1 MPKRAGSQEL
11 NRLTTKV
18 SGPEHVG
25 GACDVSRRFGTNG
38 EWGVRITGTAR
49 QGDVAIGDEFRSS
62 YVLGGAFDYNSGP
75 LRLALDV
82 VYQRVKVRHQ
92 RPKLVIGSA
101 IPAVPEASTNY
112 GQPWQYTTLRDIF
125 GQFRAEYD
133 IADNALIYAAFG
145 ARDGSERG
153 FYQTIRLTDAVTGT
167 ATAQGSYIPVP
178 TRSEEHTS
186 EIQSL
191 LRNSYAV
198 LRLTKKKH

>member
-11 NRLTTKV
+11 NRLTINYT
-18 SGPEHVG
+18 GPEHVG
-25 GACDVSRRFGTNG
+25 GAFDVSRRFGTNG
-38 EWGVRITGTAR
+38 EWGVRINGTAR
-49 QGDVAIGDEFRSS
+49 QGDVAIDDEFRSS

-112 GQPWQYTTLRDIF
+112 GQPWQYHTLRDIF

-133 IADNALIYAAFG
+133 LEIGRA
-145 ARDGSERG
+145 SCRG
-153 FYQTIRLTDAVTGT
+153 TVGQYV
-167 ATAQGSYIPVP
+167 
-178 TRSEEHTS
+178 
-186 EIQSL
+186 
-191 LRNSYAV
+191 
-198 LRLTKKKH
+198 